1 MTSKKVGAD
10 LQVGPKGATR
20 RSFIAVASAALS
32 APVAAAAGS
41 GSWLPPSGGSETLEA
56 RLARLEDVNE
66 IRALNQALARHIT
79 AGEYKELAA
88 LVADSVAIMKEP
100 GVCGIEIDDYGERDV
115 IEIAPDRQTGK
126 ARLHVTLHTETE
138 IGPDCTLVEMARQQG
153 SGVISGSESAVM
165 ETTYARRD
173 GVWKISGITHRPA
186 TSDT

>member
-1 MTSKKVGAD
+1 MTSKK
-10 LQVGPKGATR
+10 VGPKGATR
-20 RSFIAVASAALS
+20 RSFIAVAGAALS

-41 GSWLPPSGGSETLEA
+41 GSWLPPSAGSETLEA

-88 LVADSVAIMKEP
+88 LVADSIAIMTEP
-100 GVCGIEIDDYGERDV
+100 GVCGIEVDHYGERDV

-153 SGVISGSESAVM
+153 RGVISGSASAVL

-173 GVWKISGITHRPA
+173 GVWKISGLARRP
-186 TSDT
+186 TTDT